1 MSLFTEIWDR
11 GWGGVRGKGGS
22 GVVGGGWENWGAPV
36 GMGGSLWVLGGSL
49 WIWGFWSLQ
58 GGSRG
63 SGGPYSLRKKC
74 ILSAMSFLSGSRR
87 LSSWAR
93 ALTVASLLSPVR
105 LVWNFLSR
113 SLVVIGFR
121 DRYRRTASSVS
132 CTSLRE
138 PGGGQ
143 RGWGPTAPGP
153 PGSPL
158 TPQTHPLLGVD
169 FPEWGWGVHLP
180 EGGPGSAFS
189 RFWGG
194 GSDPPGGAR
203 RPGGR

>member
-1 MSLFTEIWDR
+1 M
-11 GWGGVRGKGGS
+11 
-22 GVVGGGWENWGAPV
+22 
-36 GMGGSLWVLGGSL
+36 
-49 WIWGFWSLQ
+49 
-58 GGSRG
+58 
-63 SGGPYSLRKKC
+63 RKKC

-138 PGGGQ
+138 PGGLSGA
-143 RGWGPTAPGP
+143 GV
-153 PGSPL
+153 PL
-158 TPQTHPLLGVD
+158 PLVPQAHP
-169 FPEWGWGVHLP
+169 
-180 EGGPGSAFS
+180 
-189 RFWGG
+189 
-194 GSDPPGGAR
+194 
-203 RPGGR
+203 